1 MSRWAFIVAAP
12 KQTRSLEIPYMD
24 TPPFPPTA
32 GLNLS
37 THVQLTEVSYERAM
51 LNSLLANSEAT
62 GDPTFRVFRLGQ
74 MTLRMDPPLLIDR
87 LALRPEWGSLRVN
100 SHTLTIRATNLY
112 GIIEATGTSDKCSL
126 SIQLWTDTA
135 ERGEATIEGILTEFR
150 HLEFLD
156 ISFSLNWRF
165 LDGKGHIARATTEER
180 ASGELLDEAY
190 PLLGNVN
197 TFIDQYLEAPET
209 VLVLQGSPGTGKTRL
224 IRAILA
230 AISKRVGVAADVLYT
245 GYSAVLESDEV
256 FLEFIT
262 DSHRAFVVEDADH
275 LLKPRSGGN
284 QTLHRFLNIAD
295 GIASAHGKK
304 IIFSTNLPNTLDI
317 DEALVRPGRCF
328 AHLYLEELQPEE
340 AVNLLERL
348 CEGTPERRAGA
359 LAQLDQAGR
368 KAFSVAEVYS
378 AVRHADPQ
386 SVQTGV
392 RQPGLARAA
401 ERMAFGFN

>member
-1 MSRWAFIVAAP
+1 
-12 KQTRSLEIPYMD
+12 MD

-32 GLNLS
+32 GPNLS
-37 THVQLTEVSYERAM
+37 THVQLTEHSYERAM
-51 LNSLLANSEAT
+51 LNSLLANAEAT

-74 MTLRMDPPLLIDR
+74 MTLRMDPPLLVDR
-87 LALRPEWGSLRVN
+87 LALRPEWVSLRVN
-100 SHTLTIRATNLY
+100 SHTLTVRATHLY
-112 GIIEATGTSDKCSL
+112 GIIEATGAPDKCSL

-135 ERGEATIEGILTEFR
+135 ERGEATIEGIFAEFR
-150 HLEFLD
+150 HLEFRD

-197 TFIDQYLEAPET
+197 TFIDEYLEAPET

-224 IRAILA
+224 IRGILA
-230 AISKRVGVAADVLYT
+230 AISTRVGDPADVLYT
-245 GYSAVLESDEV
+245 GDSAVLESDEV

-262 DSHRAFVVEDADH
+262 ESHRAFVIEDADH

-304 IIFSTNLPNTLDI
+304 IIFSTNLPNIHDI
-317 DEALVRPGRCF
+317 DDALVRPGRCF
-328 AHLYLEELQPEE
+328 AHLYLEELQVSD
-340 AVNLLERL
+340 AMQLLARL
-348 CEGTPERRAGA
+348 CHDTAERYAAA
-359 LAQLDQAGR
+359 LAHLNVSARKSLSVADVYAAHRNTGPQRARPAGR
-368 KAFSVAEVYS
+368 RFGVARRSQRV
-378 AVRHADPQ
+378 AI
-386 SVQTGV
+386 
-392 RQPGLARAA
+392 
-401 ERMAFGFN
+401 GFN

>member
-1 MSRWAFIVAAP
+1 
-12 KQTRSLEIPYMD
+12 
-24 TPPFPPTA
+24 
-32 GLNLS
+32 
-37 THVQLTEVSYERAM
+37 VQLTEHSYERAM
-51 LNSLLANSEAT
+51 LNNLLANAVAT

-87 LALRPEWGSLRVN
+87 LALRPDWASLRVN
-100 SHTLTIRATNLY
+100 SHTLTVRATHLY
-112 GIIEATGTSDKCSL
+112 GIIEATGAPDKCSL
-126 SIQLWTDTA
+126 SIQLWTDTV
-135 ERGEATIEGILTEFR
+135 ERGEATIEGILAEFR
-150 HLEFLD
+150 HLEFRD

-165 LDGKGHIARATTEER
+165 LDGKGHIARASTEER
-180 ASGELLDEAY
+180 ASGELLNQAY
-190 PLLGNVN
+190 PLLGEVN

-230 AISKRVGVAADVLYT
+230 AISTRVGDAADVLYT
-245 GYSAVLESDEV
+245 GDSAVLESDEV

-304 IIFSTNLPNTLDI
+304 IIFSTNLPNIHDI

-328 AHLYLEELQPEE
+328 AHLYLEELQVADAME
-340 AVNLLERL
+340 LLARL
-348 CEGTPERRAGA
+348 CRDTPERHAGA
-359 LAQLDQAGR
+359 LAHLNVSAR
-368 KAFSVAEVYS
+368 KSLSVAEVY
-378 AVRHADPQ
+378 AAHRNAGPQ
-386 SVQTGV
+386 RTRPAGARFGV
-392 RQPGLARAA
+392 ARRSQRVAI
-401 ERMAFGFN
+401 GFN

>member
-12 KQTRSLEIPYMD
+12 EQTRSLELPNMD
-24 TPPFPPTA
+24 TPPFPRTA
-32 GLNLS
+32 GLSLS

-51 LNSLLANSEAT
+51 LNSLLANSEVT

-112 GIIEATGTSDKCSL
+112 GIIEATGAPDKCSL

-165 LDGKGHIARATTEER
+165 LDGKGHIARASTEER

-224 IRAILA
+224 IRALLA
-230 AISKRVGVAADVLYT
+230 AISKRIGEAADVLYT
-245 GYSAVLESDEV
+245 GDSAVLESDEV

-304 IIFSTNLPNTLDI
+304 IIFSTNLPNIHDI

-328 AHLYLEELQPEE
+328 AHLYLEELQVSE
-340 AVNLLERL
+340 ALELLVRL
-348 CEGTPERRAGA
+348 CRDTPERHGA
-359 LAQLDQAGR
+359 AAALLNSSCR
-368 KAFSVAEVYS
+368 KSVSVAEVY
-378 AVRHADPQ
+378 AAYRNAGAQRLRPAGARF
-386 SVQTGV
+386 GV
-392 RQPGLARAA
+392 ARRSQRVAIG
-401 ERMAFGFN
+401 FG

>member
-12 KQTRSLEIPYMD
+12 QQTRSLELPDMD

-37 THVQLTEVSYERAM
+37 THVQLTEHSYERAM
-51 LNSLLANSEAT
+51 LNSLLANAEAT

-87 LALRPEWGSLRVN
+87 LALRPEWVSLRVN
-100 SHTLTIRATNLY
+100 SHTLTVRATHLY
-112 GIIEATGTSDKCSL
+112 GIIEATGAPDKCSL
-126 SIQLWTDTA
+126 SVQLWTDSA
-135 ERGEATIEGILTEFR
+135 ERGEGTIKGFLAEFR
-150 HLEFLD
+150 QLEFRD

-230 AISKRVGVAADVLYT
+230 AISMRVGDAADVLYT
-245 GYSAVLESDEV
+245 GDSAVLESDEV

-304 IIFSTNLPNTLDI
+304 IIFSTNLPNIHDI

-328 AHLYLEELQPEE
+328 AHLHLEELPVSD
-340 AVNLLERL
+340 AVELLARL
-348 CEGTPERRAGA
+348 CRETPKRHAAA
-359 LAQLDQAGR
+359 LALLNMAGR
-368 KAFSVAEVYS
+368 KSLSVAEVY
-378 AVRHADPQ
+378 AAHRNAGPQ
-386 SVQTGV
+386 RT
-392 RQPGLARAA
+392 RAA
-401 ERMAFGFN
+401 GVQFGVARRSQRIAIGFN